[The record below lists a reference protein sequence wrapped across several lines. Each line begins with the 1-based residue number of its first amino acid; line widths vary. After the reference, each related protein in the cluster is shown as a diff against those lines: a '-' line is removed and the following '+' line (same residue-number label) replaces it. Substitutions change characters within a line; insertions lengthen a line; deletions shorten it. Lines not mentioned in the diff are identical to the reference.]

1 MPDDPIT
8 DDLPPQDEPKRR
20 KGFQPGKSGNPAG
33 PKPGQRH
40 PAFAALD
47 AIGQEGAEAV
57 IRKVVEQAIEGD
69 MRAAE
74 ILLRRSWPERKGRP
88 LQFRLP
94 PMATAADLVKA
105 AAAISEAMSTGIITP
120 DEAQVAAAVIEIQR
134 KTLEMNEFA
143 TRLAEVERQQGK
155 TI

>member
-1 MPDDPIT
+1 MSADPIAGG
-8 DDLPPQDEPKRR
+8 LPPQDEPKRR

-57 IRKVVEQAIEGD
+57 IRKVVEQALEGD

-74 ILLRRSWPERKGRP
+74 ILLRRSWPQRQGRP
-88 LQFRLP
+88 LQFKLP
-94 PMATAADLVKA
+94 PMNTAEDLVKA
-105 AAAISEAMSTGIITP
+105 MSAISGAMSTGIITP
-120 DEAQVAAAVIEIQR
+120 DEAAIASAVVEIHR
-134 KTLEMNEFA
+134 KTLETHEFA
-143 TRLAEVERQQGK
+143 ARLAAVEARGAR
-155 TI
+155 